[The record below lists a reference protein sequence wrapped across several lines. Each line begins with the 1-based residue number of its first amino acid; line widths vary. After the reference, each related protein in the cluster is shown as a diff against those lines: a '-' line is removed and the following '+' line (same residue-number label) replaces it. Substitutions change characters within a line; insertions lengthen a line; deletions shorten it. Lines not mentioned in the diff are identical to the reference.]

1 MVRHDFISG
10 PRSETSPEGFHA
22 LTGPQ
27 RELIITRLLMSN
39 SILWLVA
46 FLVASIV
53 FLFTASPEFHV
64 SLGGIVAL
72 LGLLLLVIGGSTLHV
87 RQLGRTLATQSLGQ
101 ELYRPLT
108 RFPQSSSLLFF
119 YLATCLSGGA
129 YLWVKLYLGQSL
141 WVSFITMA
149 IFLVLGVLGGI
160 CQHFLSKQNLMKVYK
175 VLAGQP
181 GFNESLARY
190 TTSLRAKFGF
200 GVLGISGGVL
210 LLSILVSGL
219 TLQTSIRT
227 KVTSYA
233 QKELANL
240 ADSVAFVS
248 EMNTTTEDLDAFL
261 GTLKLGAGGG
271 VSLRLP
277 AARGGGL
284 VGSRIQSRGGG
295 DILVSQKLPDGS
307 ELRAIIP
314 EAEYADAIWKALRP
328 NVAILV
334 LAAIFLTYFIP
345 LILRDVQQPLL
356 LLSRNTQQVSEG
368 HIDRLEPVYSDDEAA
383 SLVRGFGHMVSS
395 LRGMVVQIRSASRD
409 LAKASAL
416 IRESGDGVRHSNQGQ
431 RELIETFHQ
440 EINELT
446 DTSIGISASSMEL
459 SLASESTNATIVE
472 MAASVQQIN
481 QSMDE
486 LLLVVEGIT
495 SAIRD
500 FDVAIKNVGKNVD
513 HLAGHAEH
521 TKEFAENLEQSTSAI
536 DDSVKIA
543 QRYTKKVIR
552 NAERGMELVAR
563 NREKIQVIERVVQD
577 FHGTTRTLLQLGAEI
592 AKILDYIG
600 DHAQQTNLLAL
611 NAAIIASQGDD
622 AGNAQSKGFSVVAD
636 EIKQLSEQTGKST
649 REIQQIIGTLQAEIR
664 KAYQQVELG
673 LDAVRDGADSVS
685 QSQEALQA
693 ILESVSETDSVVE
706 SIHSETLQQAGQA
719 SLIHEA
725 NRNIHNQVGT
735 IRSVIMEQQ
744 QTSNYILSLAM
755 NVQQATA
762 VVRDST
768 KEQSTGSDEIAK
780 ATEQVRALAS
790 NLHEILARQED
801 HVISLK
807 STMNRVL
814 DKALESER
822 AIETSSG
829 AVEQL
834 GVQVHMLNREVNLF
848 KL

>member
-1 MVRHDFISG
+1 V
-10 PRSETSPEGFHA
+10 
-22 LTGPQ
+22 
-27 RELIITRLLMSN
+27 
-39 SILWLVA
+39 
-46 FLVASIV
+46 
-53 FLFTASPEFHV
+53 
-64 SLGGIVAL
+64 
-72 LGLLLLVIGGSTLHV
+72 
-87 RQLGRTLATQSLGQ
+87 TQ
-101 ELYRPLT
+101 P
-108 RFPQSSSLLFF
+108 
-119 YLATCLSGGA
+119 
-129 YLWVKLYLGQSL
+129 
-141 WVSFITMA
+141 
-149 IFLVLGVLGGI
+149 
-160 CQHFLSKQNLMKVYK
+160 
-175 VLAGQP
+175 
-181 GFNESLARY
+181 
-190 TTSLRAKFGF
+190 
-200 GVLGISGGVL
+200 
-210 LLSILVSGL
+210 
-219 TLQTSIRT
+219 
-227 KVTSYA
+227 
-233 QKELANL
+233 
-240 ADSVAFVS
+240 
-248 EMNTTTEDLDAFL
+248 
-261 GTLKLGAGGG
+261 
-271 VSLRLP
+271 
-277 AARGGGL
+277 
-284 VGSRIQSRGGG
+284 
-295 DILVSQKLPDGS
+295 LPDGS
-307 ELRAIIP
+307 ELRAVIP

-328 NVAILV
+328 NIAILI
-334 LAAIFLTYFIP
+334 LAAIFLTYFIHM
-345 LILRDVQQPLL
+345 ILRDVQQPLH
-356 LLSRNTQQVSEG
+356 LLSRNTQQVGEG
-368 HIDRLEPVYSDDEAA
+368 RIDRLEPVYSDDEVA
-383 SLVRGFGHMVSS
+383 SLVQGFGQMVGS
-395 LRGMVVQIRSASRD
+395 LRSMVVQIRSASRD

-416 IRESGDGVRHSNQGQ
+416 IRESGDGVRQSNQGQ
-431 RELIETFHQ
+431 RELIEAFHH

-446 DTSIGISASSMEL
+446 DTSVGISASSMEL

-486 LLLVVEGIT
+486 LLMVVEGIT

-536 DDSVKIA
+536 DDSIKIA
-543 QRYTKKVIR
+543 QRYTKKVIH
-552 NAERGMELVAR
+552 NAGRGMELVAR

-611 NAAIIASQGDD
+611 NAAIIAAQGGSGDGQ
-622 AGNAQSKGFSVVAD
+622 AKGFSVVAD
-636 EIKQLSEQTGKST
+636 EIKQLAEQTARST
-649 REIQQIIGTLQAEIR
+649 QEIQQIIGTLQAEIR

-673 LDAVRDGADSVS
+673 LDAVRDGAGSVA

-706 SIHSETLQQAGQA
+706 SILNETLQQAGQA

-725 NRNIHNQVGT
+725 NRNIHNQVET
-735 IRSVIMEQQ
+735 IRSVIAEQQ

-790 NLHEILARQED
+790 SLHEILARQED

-807 STMNRVL
+807 ETMNQVL
-814 DKALESER
+814 GKAIESER
-822 AIETSSG
+822 AIEASTG

-834 GVQVHMLNREVNLF
+834 GAQVHMLNREVNLF

>member
-1 MVRHDFISG
+1 MQAPVKLGRADW
-10 PRSETSPEGFHA
+10 
-22 LTGPQ
+22 
-27 RELIITRLLMSN
+27 ELVLTRLRLGN
-39 SILWLVA
+39 LFVWGLG
-46 FLVASIV
+46 FLVSAV
-53 FLFTASPEFHV
+53 LFMLAAPPDFHL
-64 SLGGIVAL
+64 SLKGISAA
-72 LGLLLLVIGGSTLHV
+72 LLLLAAALGISFMQI
-87 RQLGRTLATQSLGQ
+87 RQLGRVLADQPLGP

-108 RFPQSSSLLFF
+108 RFPQAFSTLFCIEAF
-119 YLATCLSGGA
+119 ALSAAA
-129 YLWVKLYLGQSL
+129 YLWIKLYLGQSL

-149 IFLVLGVLGGI
+149 MLMVISGLCGVSQYFLA
-160 CQHFLSKQNLMKVYK
+160 KQGLMKVFK
-175 VLAGQP
+175 ILAGQP
-181 GFNESLARY
+181 GFTDSMARF

-200 GVLGISGGVL
+200 GVLGITGGVL

-219 TLQTSIRT
+219 TLQSSIRT

-233 QKELANL
+233 RNELANL
-240 ADSVAFVS
+240 ADSVNLVS
-248 EMNTTTEDLDAFL
+248 EMNTTQEDLDAFL

-277 AARGGGL
+277 ASRGGAIL
-284 VGSRIQSRGGG
+284 GSKIQPSGGG
-295 DILVSQKLPDGS
+295 DIFVVQALPDGS
-307 ELRAIIP
+307 ELRAVIP

-328 NVAILV
+328 NLVILV
-334 LAAIFLTYFIP
+334 LAGIFLTYFIP
-345 LILRDVQQPLL
+345 LMLRDVQQPLL
-356 LLSRNTQQVSEG
+356 LLSRNTDQVGEG
-368 HIDRLEPVYSDDEAA
+368 RIDRLEPVYSDDEVAA
-383 SLVRGFGHMVSS
+383 LVQGFGHMVGS
-395 LRGMVVQIRSASRD
+395 LRGMVVQIRAASRD
-409 LAKASAL
+409 LARASAL
-416 IRESGDGVRHSNQGQ
+416 IRESGDGVRQSNHGQ
-431 RELIETFHQ
+431 RELIEAFHQ

-459 SLASESTNATIVE
+459 SLASESTNTTIIE

-486 LLLVVEGIT
+486 LLMVVEGIT

-500 FDVAIKNVGKNVD
+500 FDIAIKNVGKNVD

-543 QRYTKKVIR
+543 QRYTKKVIH
-552 NAERGMELVAR
+552 NAGRGMELVAR

-577 FHGTTRTLLQLGAEI
+577 FHGTTRTLLQQGADI

-611 NAAIIASQGDD
+611 NAAIIASQGGTGDGQ
-622 AGNAQSKGFSVVAD
+622 AKGFSVVAD
-636 EIKQLSEQTGKST
+636 EIKQLSEQTARST
-649 REIQQIIGTLQAEIR
+649 QEIQQIIGTLQAEIR

-673 LDAVRDGADSVS
+673 LDAVRDGSESVA

-706 SIHSETLQQAGQA
+706 SILSETIQQAGQA

-725 NRNIHNQVGT
+725 NRNIHTQVET
-735 IRSVIMEQQ
+735 IRSVIEEQQ

-768 KEQSTGSDEIAK
+768 KEQSIGSDEIAK

-807 STMNRVL
+807 ETMNRVL
-814 DKALESER
+814 DKAMESER
-822 AIETSSG
+822 AIEASSG

-834 GVQVHMLNREVNLF
+834 GAQVHMLNREVNLF

>member
-1 MVRHDFISG
+1 MAPHDSTSG
-10 PRSETSPEGFHA
+10 PRAEISSEPPVF
-22 LTGPQ
+22 LNGPQ
-27 RELIITRLLMSN
+27 RSLVLARLSLASG
-39 SILWLVA
+39 ILW
-46 FLVASIV
+46 SIV
-53 FLFTASPEFHV
+53 FTVAAIVFLISAPHEFHL
-64 SLGGIVAL
+64 SAAGIVVA
-72 LGLLLLVIGGSTLHV
+72 LGLLLLMAGVSHLQI
-87 RQLGRTLATQSLGQ
+87 RQLGHTLATQPLGP

-108 RFPQSSSLLFF
+108 WFPQSSSVLFF
-119 YLATCLSGGA
+119 FLGICLSLGG
-129 YLWVKLYLGQSL
+129 YLWLKLYLVQSL
-141 WVSFITMA
+141 WVSFTTMA
-149 IFLVLGVLGGI
+149 MFMVLAGLGSI
-160 CQHFLSKQNLMKVYK
+160 SQYFLSKQNLMTVYK

-181 GFNESLARY
+181 GFNDSFSRFS
-190 TTSLRAKFGF
+190 TSLREKFGF
-200 GVLGISGGVL
+200 GVVGITGSVL

-219 TLQTSIRT
+219 TLQSSIRT
-227 KVTSYA
+227 KVTSFA
-233 QKELANL
+233 QKELTNL
-240 ADSVAFVS
+240 VDSVAFVT
-248 EMNTTTEDLDAFL
+248 EMNPTKEDLDAFL

-271 VSLRLP
+271 VSLRLS
-277 AARGGGL
+277 ASRGGGI
-284 VGSRIQSRGGG
+284 VGSRIQPRGGG
-295 DILVSQKLPDGS
+295 DILVTQGLPDGS
-307 ELRAIIP
+307 ELRAVIP

-328 NVAILV
+328 NAAILA
-334 LAAIFLTYFIP
+334 LAALFLAYFIP
-345 LILRDVQQPLL
+345 QILKDVQQPLL
-356 LLSRNTQQVSEG
+356 LLSRNARQVGEG
-368 HIDRLEPVYSDDEAA
+368 RIDRVEPVYSDDEVA
-383 SLVRGFGHMVSS
+383 SLVSGFGTMVAS

-409 LAKASAL
+409 LATASAL
-416 IRESGDGVRHSNQGQ
+416 IRESGDGVRQSNQGQ
-431 RELIETFHQ
+431 RELIEAFHQ
-440 EINELT
+440 EINDLT

-486 LLLVVEGIT
+486 LLMVVDGIT

-521 TKEFAENLEQSTSAI
+521 TREFAENLEQSTSAI

-577 FHGTTRTLLQLGAEI
+577 FHGTTRTLLQLGSDI

-611 NAAIIASQGDD
+611 NAAIIASQGDE
-622 AGNAQSKGFSVVAD
+622 AGNAQAKGFSVVAD
-636 EIKQLSEQTGKST
+636 EIKQLSEQTSRST
-649 REIQQIIGTLQAEIR
+649 REIQQIIGTLQSEIR

-673 LDAVRDGADSVS
+673 LDAVRDGADSVT
-685 QSQEALQA
+685 QSQEALRS
-693 ILESVSETDSVVE
+693 ILESISETDSVVE

-725 NRNIHNQVGT
+725 NRNIHNQVET
-735 IRSVIMEQQ
+735 IRSVIVEQQ
-744 QTSNYILSLAM
+744 HTSNYILSLAM

-768 KEQSTGSDEIAK
+768 KEQSTGSDEIAN
-780 ATEQVRALAS
+780 ATEQVRTLAS

-807 STMNRVL
+807 ETMNRVL

-822 AIETSSG
+822 AIEASSG

>member
-1 MVRHDFISG
+1 MAQPDSTSG
-10 PRSETSPEGFHA
+10 SLPELRGQEPVHLGEA
-22 LTGPQ
+22 TRDLILGRLWASSAVVWATG
-27 RELIITRLLMSN
+27 
-39 SILWLVA
+39 
-46 FLVASIV
+46 FLVAAIL
-53 FLFTASPEFHV
+53 FLLGAPAGFTLTV
-64 SLGGIVAL
+64 RGVLVLLAL
-72 LGLLLLVIGGSTLHV
+72 LALAVGGTFLHI
-87 RQLGRTLATQSLGQ
+87 RQLGRTLAEQPLGPA
-101 ELYRPLT
+101 LFRPLT
-108 RFPQSSSLLFF
+108 RFPQSLSILFF
-119 YLATCLSGGA
+119 MLAMTLAALSYPWARVHQG
-129 YLWVKLYLGQSL
+129 LSV
-141 WVSFITMA
+141 WVSFIVMA
-149 IFLVLGVLGGI
+149 MFMVLAALGGV
-160 CQHFLSKQNLMKVYK
+160 CQYFLAKQNLMRVFKI
-175 VLAGQP
+175 LAGQP
-181 GFNESLARY
+181 GFNDSSARFM
-190 TTSLRAKFGF
+190 TTLKTKFR
-200 GVLGISGGVL
+200 LGILCITGGVL
-210 LLSILVSGL
+210 LLSILLSGL
-219 TLQTSIRT
+219 TIQSTLRT
-227 KVTSYA
+227 KVASYA
-233 QKELANL
+233 GNELANL
-240 ADSVAFVS
+240 VGSVTFVS
-248 EMNTTTEDLDAFL
+248 EMNPTQEDLEAFL

-271 VSLRLP
+271 VSLKLP
-277 AARGGGL
+277 AARGGRVL
-284 VGSRIQSRGGG
+284 GSKVQATGGG
-295 DILVSQKLPDGS
+295 DILVVQALPDGS
-307 ELRAIIP
+307 ELQAVIP

-328 NVAILV
+328 NLAILAISGLFLAFFIRV
-334 LAAIFLTYFIP
+334 LLS
-345 LILRDVQQPLL
+345 DVQHPLM
-356 LLSRNTQQVSEG
+356 LLSRNTQRVGEG
-368 HIDRLEPVYSDDEAA
+368 RIDRLDPVYSDDEVAA
-383 SLVRGFGHMVSS
+383 LNQGFGTMVGS

-416 IRESGDGVRHSNQGQ
+416 IRESGDGVLHSNKGQ
-431 RELIETFHQ
+431 RELIESFHQ

-459 SLASESTNATIVE
+459 SLASESTNATIVQ

-486 LLLVVEGIT
+486 LLMVVEGIT

-543 QRYTKKVIR
+543 QRYTKKVIH
-552 NAERGMELVAR
+552 NAGRGMELVAR
-563 NREKIQVIERVVQD
+563 NRDKMQVIERVVQD
-577 FHGTTRTLLQLGAEI
+577 FHGTTRTLLQLGVDI

-611 NAAIIASQGDD
+611 NAAIIASQGGTGD
-622 AGNAQSKGFSVVAD
+622 GQSKGFSVVAD
-636 EIKQLSEQTGKST
+636 EIKQLSEQTATST
-649 REIQQIIGTLQAEIR
+649 QEIKLIIGTLQAEIR

-673 LDAVRDGADSVS
+673 LDAVRDGSHSVA

-693 ILESVSETDSVVE
+693 ILESISETDSVVE
-706 SIHSETLQQAGQA
+706 SILSETLQQAGQA

-725 NRNIHNQVGT
+725 NRNIHHQVET
-735 IRSVIMEQQ
+735 IRLVIEEQQ

-790 NLHEILARQED
+790 SLHEILARQED

-807 STMNRVL
+807 ETMNRVL
-814 DKALESER
+814 GKAIESER
-822 AIETSSG
+822 AIEASSG

-834 GVQVHMLNREVNLF
+834 GAQVHMLNREVNLF

>member
-1 MVRHDFISG
+1 MAPHDSTSG
-10 PRSETSPEGFHA
+10 PRAEISSEPPVFLNGS
-22 LTGPQ
+22 Q
-27 RELIITRLLMSN
+27 RSLVLARLSLASG
-39 SILWLVA
+39 ILWSIAFTVA
-46 FLVASIV
+46 AIV
-53 FLFTASPEFHV
+53 FLISAPHDFHL
-64 SLGGIVAL
+64 SAAGIAAA
-72 LGLLLLVIGGSTLHV
+72 LGLLLLMAGATHLQI
-87 RQLGRTLATQSLGQ
+87 RQLGHTLATQPLGP

-108 RFPQSSSLLFF
+108 RFPQSSSVLFF
-119 YLATCLSGGA
+119 FLGICLSLGG
-129 YLWVKLYLGQSL
+129 YLWLKLYLVQSL
-141 WVSFITMA
+141 WVSFTTMA
-149 IFLVLGVLGGI
+149 MFMVLAGLGSI
-160 CQHFLSKQNLMKVYK
+160 SQYFLSKQNLMTVYR

-181 GFNESLARY
+181 GFNDSFSRFS
-190 TTSLRAKFGF
+190 TSLREKFGF
-200 GVLGISGGVL
+200 GVVGITGSVL

-219 TLQTSIRT
+219 TMQSSIRT

-233 QKELANL
+233 QKELTNL
-240 ADSVAFVS
+240 VDSVAFVT
-248 EMNTTTEDLDAFL
+248 EMNPTKEDLDAFL

-277 AARGGGL
+277 ASRGGGI
-284 VGSRIQSRGGG
+284 VGSHIQPRGGG
-295 DILVSQKLPDGS
+295 DILVTQSLPDGS
-307 ELRAIIP
+307 ELRAVIP

-328 NVAILV
+328 NAAILA
-334 LAAIFLTYFIP
+334 LAALFLVYFIP
-345 LILRDVQQPLL
+345 QILKDVQQPLL
-356 LLSRNTQQVSEG
+356 LLSRNARQVGEG
-368 HIDRLEPVYSDDEAA
+368 RIDRVEPVYSDDEVA
-383 SLVRGFGHMVSS
+383 SLVSGFGTMVSS

-409 LAKASAL
+409 LATASAL
-416 IRESGDGVRHSNQGQ
+416 IRESGDGVRQSNQGQ
-431 RELIETFHQ
+431 RELIQAFHQ
-440 EINELT
+440 EINDLT

-486 LLLVVEGIT
+486 LLMVVEGIT

-577 FHGTTRTLLQLGAEI
+577 FHGTTRTLLQLGSDI

-611 NAAIIASQGDD
+611 NAAIIASQGDE
-622 AGNAQSKGFSVVAD
+622 AGNAQVKGFSVVAD
-636 EIKQLSEQTGKST
+636 EIKQLSEQTSRST
-649 REIQQIIGTLQAEIR
+649 REIQQIIGTLQSEIR

-673 LDAVRDGADSVS
+673 LDAVRDGADSVT
-685 QSQEALQA
+685 QSQEALQS
-693 ILESVSETDSVVE
+693 ILESISETDSVVE

-719 SLIHEA
+719 ALIHEA
-725 NRNIHNQVGT
+725 NRNIHNQVET
-735 IRSVIMEQQ
+735 IRSVIEEQQ

-768 KEQSTGSDEIAK
+768 KEQSTGSDEIAN
-780 ATEQVRALAS
+780 ATEQVRTLAS

-807 STMNRVL
+807 ETMNRVL
-814 DKALESER
+814 DKSLESER
-822 AIETSSG
+822 AIEASSG

>member
-1 MVRHDFISG
+1 MLSRLRTGTGLIWAGAFVVAAVLFLLAAPPGFRLTFGGVAICLAILAALIWISFRDI
-10 PRSETSPEGFHA
+10 RS
-22 LTGPQ
+22 
-27 RELIITRLLMSN
+27 
-39 SILWLVA
+39 
-46 FLVASIV
+46 
-53 FLFTASPEFHV
+53 
-64 SLGGIVAL
+64 
-72 LGLLLLVIGGSTLHV
+72 
-87 RQLGRTLATQSLGQ
+87 LGRTLADHALGPD
-101 ELYRPLT
+101 LYRPLT
-108 RFPQSSSLLFF
+108 RFPQSSSILFF
-119 YLATCLSGGA
+119 LLAVGASFAA
-129 YLWVKLYLGQSL
+129 YLWVKLYLAQSL

-149 IFLVLGVLGGI
+149 MFILLATLGGI
-160 CQHFLSKQNLMKVYK
+160 CHYFIAKQNLMQVFKI
-175 VLAGQP
+175 LAGQP
-181 GFNESLARY
+181 GFAESLARF
-190 TTSLRAKFGF
+190 TTSLRAKFAF
-200 GVLGISGGVL
+200 GVLGITGGVL

-219 TLQTSIRT
+219 TLQSSIRT

-233 QKELANL
+233 RNELANL
-240 ADSVAFVS
+240 ADSVAFVE
-248 EMNTTTEDLDAFL
+248 EMNPTPEDMDAFL

-271 VSLRLP
+271 VSIKLP
-277 AARGGGL
+277 ASRGGAL
-284 VGSRIQSRGGG
+284 LGSKIQPAGGG
-295 DILVSQKLPDGS
+295 DILVVQPLPDGA
-307 ELRAIIP
+307 ELRAVIP
-314 EAEYADAIWKALRP
+314 EAEYADAIWRALRP
-328 NVAILV
+328 NFAILV
-334 LAAIFLTYFIP
+334 LAGVFLAYFIP
-345 LILRDVQQPLL
+345 LILRDVQHPLV
-356 LLSRNTQQVSEG
+356 LLSRNTQEVGQG
-368 HIDRLEPVYSDDEAA
+368 RIDRLEPVYSDDEVA
-383 SLVRGFGHMVSS
+383 SLVQGFGHMVGS

-416 IRESGDGVRHSNQGQ
+416 IRESGDGVRQSNQGQ
-431 RELIETFHQ
+431 RELIEAFHQ

-446 DTSIGISASSMEL
+446 DTSVGISASSMEL

-481 QSMDE
+481 LSMDE
-486 LLLVVEGIT
+486 LLMVVEGIT

-543 QRYTKKVIR
+543 QRYTKKVIH
-552 NAERGMELVAR
+552 NAGRGMELVAR

-577 FHGTTRTLLQLGAEI
+577 FHGTTRTLLQLGADI

-611 NAAIIASQGDD
+611 NAAIIASQGGG
-622 AGNAQSKGFSVVAD
+622 AGEGQARGFSVVAD
-636 EIKQLSEQTGKST
+636 EIKQLSEQTSKST
-649 REIQQIIGTLQAEIR
+649 QEIQQIIGTLQSEIR

-673 LDAVRDGADSVS
+673 LDAVRDGAESVS

-706 SIHSETLQQAGQA
+706 SILSETIQQAGQA

-725 NRNIHNQVGT
+725 NRNIHNQVET
-735 IRSVIMEQQ
+735 IRNVIAEQQ

-768 KEQSTGSDEIAK
+768 KEQSIGSDEIAK

-801 HVISLK
+801 HVVSLK
-807 STMNRVL
+807 ETMNRVL
-814 DKALESER
+814 GKAMESER
-822 AIETSSG
+822 AIEASSG
-829 AVEQL
+829 AVAQL
-834 GVQVHMLNREVNLF
+834 GAQVHMLNREVNLF

>member
-1 MVRHDFISG
+1 MV
-10 PRSETSPEGFHA
+10 
-22 LTGPQ
+22 
-27 RELIITRLLMSN
+27 
-39 SILWLVA
+39 LWFVA
-46 FLVASIV
+46 FFVTTLL
-53 FLFTASPEFHV
+53 FLFTAPAGFRMT
-64 SLGGIVAL
+64 LGGISSLV
-72 LGLLLLVIGGSTLHV
+72 GLLLLGISGSLLHL
-87 RQLGRTLATQSLGQ
+87 RGLGRTLATKVLGPD
-101 ELYRPLT
+101 LYRPLT
-108 RFPQSSSLLFF
+108 RFPQSASVLFF
-119 YLATCLSGGA
+119 LLGLSFSLGT
-129 YLWVKLYLGQSL
+129 YLWLKLHLGQSL
-141 WVSFITMA
+141 WVSFTTMA
-149 IFLVLGVLGGI
+149 MVLVLVAMGGI
-160 CQHFLSKQNLMKVYK
+160 CQYFLTKQNLMKVYK

-181 GFNESLARY
+181 GFNGSTSRFS
-190 TTSLRAKFGF
+190 TSLREKFTF
-200 GVLGISGGVL
+200 GVVGITGGML
-210 LLSILVSGL
+210 MLSILVSGL
-219 TLQTSIRT
+219 TLQSSIRA
-227 KVTSYA
+227 KVTNYA
-233 QKELANL
+233 QNELANL

-248 EMNTTTEDLDAFL
+248 EMNTTTDDLDAFL
-261 GTLKLGAGGG
+261 GTLKLGAGGS

-277 AARGGGL
+277 VARGGGI
-284 VGSRIQSRGGG
+284 VGSRLQPKGNG
-295 DILVSQKLPDGS
+295 DILVTQRLPDGS
-307 ELRAIIP
+307 ELRAMIP

-328 NVAILV
+328 NGAILA
-334 LAAIFLTYFIP
+334 LAAIFLAYFIP
-345 LILRDVQQPLL
+345 QILRDVQQPLL
-356 LLSRNTQQVSEG
+356 LLSRNTQQVGEG
-368 HIDRLEPVYSDDEAA
+368 RIDRLEAVYSDDEVAA
-383 SLVRGFGHMVSS
+383 LVGGFGNMVGS

-409 LAKASAL
+409 LAAASAL

-431 RELIETFHQ
+431 RELIEAFHQ

-486 LLLVVEGIT
+486 LLMVVEGIT

-513 HLAGHAEH
+513 HLANHAEH
-521 TKEFAENLEQSTSAI
+521 TTEFAENLEQSTSAI

-577 FHGTTRTLLQLGAEI
+577 FRGTTRTLLQLGADI

-622 AGNAQSKGFSVVAD
+622 SGNGQSKGFSVVAD

-649 REIQQIIGTLQAEIR
+649 QEIQQIICTLQAEIR

-673 LDAVRDGADSVS
+673 LDAVRDGSESVTLS
-685 QSQEALQA
+685 QDALQA
-693 ILESVSETDSVVE
+693 ILESISETDSVVE

-725 NRNIHNQVGT
+725 NRNIHNQVET
-735 IRSVIMEQQ
+735 IRSVIMEQE
-744 QTSNYILSLAM
+744 QTSHYILSLAM

-768 KEQSTGSDEIAK
+768 KEQSTGSDEIAM
-780 ATEQVRALAS
+780 ATEQVRTLAS

-801 HVISLK
+801 HVVSLK
-807 STMNRVL
+807 ETMNQVL

-822 AIETSSG
+822 AIEASSG

>member
-1 MVRHDFISG
+1 MHLGTAERVLVLGRLQ
-10 PRSETSPEGFHA
+10 RSTVILWATGFFVAALLFLLSAPPGFH
-22 LTGPQ
+22 
-27 RELIITRLLMSN
+27 
-39 SILWLVA
+39 V
-46 FLVASIV
+46 
-53 FLFTASPEFHV
+53 TASV
-64 SLGGIVAL
+64 VAAVLFL
-72 LGLLLLVIGGSTLHV
+72 LGLVTGISLLHIQQLEKALSGETLGPN
-87 RQLGRTLATQSLGQ
+87 LF
-101 ELYRPLT
+101 RPLT
-108 RFPQSSSLLFF
+108 RFPQSSSVLFLL
-119 YLATCLSGGA
+119 LAIGLSGLS
-129 YLWVKLYLGQSL
+129 YLWIKLHLGQSI
-141 WVSFITMA
+141 WFSFIITA
-149 IFLVLGVLGGI
+149 IFLSLAAIGGI
-160 CQHFLSKQNLMKVYK
+160 CQYFLVKQNLMKVFK
-175 VLAGQP
+175 ILAGQP
-181 GFNESLARY
+181 GFNGSFARFS
-190 TTSLRAKFGF
+190 TTLRTKFGF
-200 GVLGISGGVL
+200 GILGITGGVL
-210 LLSILVSGL
+210 IVSILVSGL
-219 TLQTSIRT
+219 ILQSSTRT
-227 KVTSYA
+227 TVTNYA
-233 QKELANL
+233 RNELANL

-248 EMNTTTEDLDAFL
+248 EMNTTPEDLDAFL

-277 AARGGGL
+277 GARGGGVL
-284 VGSRIQSRGGG
+284 GSKVRPVGGG
-295 DILVSQKLPDGS
+295 DILVLQQLPDGS
-307 ELRAIIP
+307 ELRAVIP

-328 NVAILV
+328 NIAILG
-334 LAAIFLTYFIP
+334 LAAIFLTYFIHM
-345 LILRDVQQPLL
+345 ILRDVQQPLQ
-356 LLSRNTQQVSEG
+356 LLSRNTQQVGEG
-368 HIDRLEPVYSDDEAA
+368 RIDRLEPVYSDDEVA
-383 SLVRGFGHMVSS
+383 SLVQGFGQMVGS

-409 LAKASAL
+409 LAKASTL
-416 IRESGDGVRHSNQGQ
+416 IRESGDGVRQSNQGQ
-431 RELIETFHQ
+431 RELIEAFHH

-486 LLLVVEGIT
+486 LLMVVEGIT

-536 DDSVKIA
+536 DDSIKIA
-543 QRYTKKVIR
+543 QRYTKKVIH
-552 NAERGMELVAR
+552 NAGRGMELVAR

-577 FHGTTRTLLQLGAEI
+577 FHGTTRTLLQLGADI

-611 NAAIIASQGDD
+611 NAAIIASQGGTGDGQ
-622 AGNAQSKGFSVVAD
+622 ARGFSVVAD
-636 EIKQLSEQTGKST
+636 EIKQLAEQTARST
-649 REIQQIIGTLQAEIR
+649 QEIQQIIGTLQAEIR

-673 LDAVRDGADSVS
+673 LDAVRDGADSVA

-706 SIHSETLQQAGQA
+706 SILNETLQQAGQA

-725 NRNIHNQVGT
+725 NRNIHNQVET
-735 IRSVIMEQQ
+735 IRSVIEEQQ

-807 STMNRVL
+807 ETMNQVL
-814 DKALESER
+814 GKALESER
-822 AIETSSG
+822 AIETSNG

-834 GVQVHMLNREVNLF
+834 GAQVHMLNREVNLF

>member
-1 MVRHDFISG
+1 MVRLDSISG
-10 PRSETSPEGFHA
+10 PLPEFKAEATVHLSAAEREVVLHRLRWGTGLTWGIGFIVSIILFLLGAPPGFHLTFINVLFGVGLMA
-22 LTGPQ
+22 LAAGA
-27 RELIITRLLMSN
+27 S
-39 SILWLVA
+39 
-46 FLVASIV
+46 FLQI
-53 FLFTASPEFHV
+53 
-64 SLGGIVAL
+64 
-72 LGLLLLVIGGSTLHV
+72 
-87 RQLGRTLATQSLGQ
+87 RQLGRTLAAQALGPD
-101 ELYRPLT
+101 LYRPLT

-119 YLATCLSGGA
+119 YLGVCLSAVG
-129 YLWVKLYLGQSL
+129 YIWVKLFLGQSL
-141 WVSFITMA
+141 WSSFITMA
-149 IFLVLGVLGGI
+149 VFLVLAALGGI
-160 CQHFLSKQNLMKVYK
+160 CQYFLSKQNLMKLYK
-175 VLAGQP
+175 TLAGMP
-181 GFNESLARY
+181 GFNDSHARFS
-190 TTSLRAKFGF
+190 TSLRAKFGF
-200 GVLGISGGVL
+200 GILGITGGVL

-219 TLQTSIRT
+219 TLQSSIRT
-227 KVTSYA
+227 KVSSYA
-233 QKELANL
+233 GNELANM
-240 ADSVAFVS
+240 ADSVAFVT
-248 EMNTTTEDLDAFL
+248 EMNTTPEDLDAFL

-277 AARGGGL
+277 AAKGGGIL
-284 VGSRIQSRGGG
+284 GSRIQPAGSG
-295 DILVSQKLPDGS
+295 DILVIQPLPDGS
-307 ELRAIIP
+307 ELRAVIP
-314 EAEYADAIWKALRP
+314 EAEYADAIWRALRP
-328 NVAILV
+328 NVAILF
-334 LAAIFLTYFIP
+334 LAAIFLAYFIP
-345 LILRDVQQPLL
+345 LILKDVQQPLL
-356 LLSRNTQQVSEG
+356 LLSRNTQRVGEG
-368 HIDRLEPVYSDDEAA
+368 RIDRVESVYSDDEVA
-383 SLVRGFGHMVSS
+383 SLVQGFGNMVGS

-409 LAKASAL
+409 LSRASTL
-416 IRESGDGVRHSNQGQ
+416 IRESGDGVRHSNRGQ
-431 RELIETFHQ
+431 RELIEAFHQ

-486 LLLVVEGIT
+486 LLMVVEGIT
-495 SAIRD
+495 SAIWD

-543 QRYTKKVIR
+543 QRYTKKVIH
-552 NAERGMELVAR
+552 NAGRGMELVAR

-577 FHGTTRTLLQLGAEI
+577 FHGTTRTLLQLGADI

-600 DHAQQTNLLAL
+600 DHTQQTNLLAL
-611 NAAIIASQGDD
+611 NAAIIASQGGTGDGQ
-622 AGNAQSKGFSVVAD
+622 ARGFSVVAD
-636 EIKQLSEQTGKST
+636 EIKQLSEQTSRST
-649 REIQQIIGTLQAEIR
+649 QEIQQIIGTLQAEIR

-673 LDAVRDGADSVS
+673 LDAVRDGAESVG
-685 QSQEALQA
+685 QSELALQA

-706 SIHSETLQQAGQA
+706 SILSEALQQAGQA

-725 NRNIHNQVGT
+725 NRNIHNQVET
-735 IRSVIMEQQ
+735 IRSVIDEQQ

-768 KEQSTGSDEIAK
+768 KEQSTGSDEIAR
-780 ATEQVRALAS
+780 ATEQVRTLAS

-807 STMNRVL
+807 ETMNRVL
-814 DKALESER
+814 GKALESER
-822 AIETSSG
+822 AIEASSG

-834 GVQVHMLNREVNLF
+834 GIQVHMLNREVNLF

>member
-1 MVRHDFISG
+1 MRLD
-10 PRSETSPEGFHA
+10 REG
-22 LTGPQ
+22 
-27 RELIITRLLMSN
+27 RE
-39 SILWLVA
+39 SILGRLRMGAGLIWAVGFAVA
-46 FLVASIV
+46 GVLFLLAAPPGIRV
-53 FLFTASPEFHV
+53 TAKGMAV
-64 SLGGIVAL
+64 LLAL
-72 LGLLLLVIGGSTLHV
+72 LGCVLWASFHNIS
-87 RQLGRTLATQSLGQ
+87 QLGKVLAEKALGPD
-101 ELYRPLT
+101 LYRPIT
-108 RFPQSSSLLFF
+108 RFPQSSSILFSLL
-119 YLATCLSGGA
+119 AMGLSA
-129 YLWVKLYLGQSL
+129 ASYLWVKLYLAQSL

-149 IFLVLGVLGGI
+149 MFMLLAGLGGI
-160 CQHFLSKQNLMKVYK
+160 CHYFVAKQSLMKVFRI
-175 VLAGQP
+175 LAGQP
-181 GFNESLARY
+181 GFADSTARF

-200 GVLGISGGVL
+200 GILGITGGVL

-219 TLQTSIRT
+219 TLQSSIRT

-233 QKELANL
+233 KNELTNL
-240 ADSVAFVS
+240 ADSVTFVT
-248 EMNTTTEDLDAFL
+248 EMNTTPEDLDAFL

-271 VSLRLP
+271 VSLKLP
-277 AARGGGL
+277 ASKGGAIL
-284 VGSRIQSRGGG
+284 GSKIQPRGGG
-295 DILVSQKLPDGS
+295 DILVVQTLSDGS
-307 ELRAIIP
+307 ELRAVIL
-314 EAEYADAIWKALRP
+314 EGEYADAIWKALRP
-328 NVAILV
+328 NLAILV
-334 LAAIFLTYFIP
+334 LAAIFLAYFIP
-345 LILRDVQQPLL
+345 LILRDVQHPLV
-356 LLSRNTQQVSEG
+356 LLSQNTQEVGEG
-368 HIDRLEPVYSDDEAA
+368 RIDRLEPVYSDDEVA
-383 SLVRGFGHMVSS
+383 SLVVGFGHMVGS

-416 IRESGDGVRHSNQGQ
+416 IRESGDGVRQSNHGQ
-431 RELIETFHQ
+431 RELIEAFHQ

-459 SLASESTNATIVE
+459 SLASESTNTTIVE

-481 QSMDE
+481 LSMDE
-486 LLLVVEGIT
+486 LLMVVEGIT

-500 FDVAIKNVGKNVD
+500 FDIAIKNVGKNVD

-543 QRYTKKVIR
+543 QRYTKKVIH
-552 NAERGMELVAR
+552 NASRGMELVAR

-577 FHGTTRTLLQLGAEI
+577 FHGTTRTLLQLGADI

-611 NAAIIASQGDD
+611 NAAIIASQGGGG
-622 AGNAQSKGFSVVAD
+622 AGEGQARGFSVVAD
-636 EIKQLSEQTGKST
+636 EIKQLSEQTSRST
-649 REIQQIIGTLQAEIR
+649 QEIQQIIGTLQSEIR

-673 LDAVRDGADSVS
+673 LDAVRDGAESVS

-706 SIHSETLQQAGQA
+706 SILSETIQQAGQA

-725 NRNIHNQVGT
+725 NRNIHNQVET
-735 IRSVIMEQQ
+735 IRSVIAEQQ

-768 KEQSTGSDEIAK
+768 KEQSIGSDEIAK

-807 STMNRVL
+807 ETMNRVL
-814 DKALESER
+814 GKAMESER
-822 AIETSSG
+822 AIEASSG

-834 GVQVHMLNREVNLF
+834 GAQVHMLNREVNLF

>member
-1 MVRHDFISG
+1 M
-10 PRSETSPEGFHA
+10 
-22 LTGPQ
+22 
-27 RELIITRLLMSN
+27 
-39 SILWLVA
+39 
-46 FLVASIV
+46 
-53 FLFTASPEFHV
+53 
-64 SLGGIVAL
+64 SLGAAERRLILGRLRMGTGFIWAIGLLVSATLYMLTAPPGFQITVKGVAATLAL
-72 LGLLLLVIGGSTLHV
+72 LVLIAGASFLHIH
-87 RQLGRTLATQSLGQ
+87 QLGRILARQQLGPD
-101 ELYRPLT
+101 LYRPLT

-119 YLATCLSGGA
+119 YLALCLGAGA

-149 IFLVLGVLGGI
+149 MFMVLAALGGI
-160 CQHFLSKQNLMKVYK
+160 CQYFLAKQNLMKVYK
-175 VLAGQP
+175 ILAAQP
-181 GFNESLARY
+181 GFTDSFARFS
-190 TTSLRAKFGF
+190 TSLRAKFGF
-200 GVLGISGGVL
+200 GVLGITGCVL

-219 TLQTSIRT
+219 TLQSSTRT
-227 KVTSYA
+227 TVTSYA
-233 QKELANL
+233 SNELANL
-240 ADSVAFVS
+240 ADSVIFVS
-248 EMNTTTEDLDAFL
+248 EMNTTPEDLDAFL

-271 VSLRLP
+271 VSLQLP
-277 AARGGGL
+277 AARGGGIL
-284 VGSRIQSRGGG
+284 GSRIRTAGGG
-295 DILVSQKLPDGS
+295 DILVVQPLPDGS
-307 ELRAIIP
+307 ELRAVIP
-314 EAEYADAIWKALRP
+314 EAEYADAIWKSLRP
-328 NVAILV
+328 NIAILI
-334 LAAIFLTYFIP
+334 LAGIFLAYFIP

-356 LLSRNTQQVSEG
+356 LLSRNTQQVGEG
-368 HIDRLEPVYSDDEAA
+368 RIDCLEPVYSDDEVA
-383 SLVRGFGHMVSS
+383 SLVRGFGHMVGS
-395 LRGMVVQIRSASRD
+395 LRGMVVQIRAASRD

-431 RELIETFHQ
+431 RKLIEAFHQ

-486 LLLVVEGIT
+486 LLMVVDGIT

-500 FDVAIKNVGKNVD
+500 FDVAIKNVGKNID

-543 QRYTKKVIR
+543 QRYTKKVIH
-552 NAERGMELVAR
+552 NAGRGMELVAR

-577 FHGTTRTLLQLGAEI
+577 FHGTTRTLLQLGADI

-600 DHAQQTNLLAL
+600 DHAQQTDLLAL
-611 NAAIIASQGDD
+611 NAAIIASQGGTGDGQ
-622 AGNAQSKGFSVVAD
+622 AKGFSVVAD
-636 EIKQLSEQTGKST
+636 EIKQLSEQTARST
-649 REIQQIIGTLQAEIR
+649 QEIQQIIGTLQAEIR
-664 KAYQQVELG
+664 KAYHQVELG
-673 LDAVRDGADSVS
+673 LDAVRDGAASVG

-693 ILESVSETDSVVE
+693 ILESASETDSVVE
-706 SIHSETLQQAGQA
+706 SILSETIQQAGQA

-725 NRNIHNQVGT
+725 NRNIHTQVET
-735 IRSVIMEQQ
+735 IRSVIEEQQ

-780 ATEQVRALAS
+780 ATEQVRTLAS
-790 NLHEILARQED
+790 NLHEILAKQED

-807 STMNRVL
+807 ETMNRVL
-814 DKALESER
+814 GKAIESER
-822 AIETSSG
+822 AIEASSG

-834 GVQVHMLNREVNLF
+834 GAQIHMLNREVNLF

>member
-1 MVRHDFISG
+1 MAMFMVL
-10 PRSETSPEGFHA
+10 A
-22 LTGPQ
+22 
-27 RELIITRLLMSN
+27 
-39 SILWLVA
+39 A
-46 FLVASIV
+46 
-53 FLFTASPEFHV
+53 
-64 SLGGIVAL
+64 LGGVC
-72 LGLLLLVIGGSTLHV
+72 
-87 RQLGRTLATQSLGQ
+87 QYFLA
-101 ELYRPLT
+101 
-108 RFPQSSSLLFF
+108 
-119 YLATCLSGGA
+119 
-129 YLWVKLYLGQSL
+129 
-141 WVSFITMA
+141 
-149 IFLVLGVLGGI
+149 
-160 CQHFLSKQNLMKVYK
+160 KQNLMRVFKI
-175 VLAGQP
+175 LAGQP
-181 GFNESLARY
+181 GFNDSSARFM
-190 TTSLRAKFGF
+190 TSLKTKFR
-200 GVLGISGGVL
+200 LGILCITGGVL
-210 LLSILVSGL
+210 LLSILLSGL
-219 TLQTSIRT
+219 TIQSTLRT
-227 KVTSYA
+227 KVASYA
-233 QKELANL
+233 GNELANL
-240 ADSVAFVS
+240 VGSVTFVS
-248 EMNTTTEDLDAFL
+248 EMNPTQEDLEAFL

-271 VSLRLP
+271 VSLKLP
-277 AARGGGL
+277 AARGGRVL
-284 VGSRIQSRGGG
+284 GSKVQATGGG
-295 DILVSQKLPDGS
+295 DILVVQALPDGS
-307 ELRAIIP
+307 ELRAVIP

-328 NVAILV
+328 NLAILAISGLFLAFFIRV
-334 LAAIFLTYFIP
+334 LLS
-345 LILRDVQQPLL
+345 DVQHPLM
-356 LLSRNTQQVSEG
+356 LLSRNTQRVGEG
-368 HIDRLEPVYSDDEAA
+368 RIDRLDPVYSDDEVAA
-383 SLVRGFGHMVSS
+383 LNQGFGTMVGS

-416 IRESGDGVRHSNQGQ
+416 IRESGDGVLHSNKGQ
-431 RELIETFHQ
+431 RELIESFHQ

-459 SLASESTNATIVE
+459 SLASESTNATIVQ

-486 LLLVVEGIT
+486 LLMVVEGIT

-543 QRYTKKVIR
+543 QRYTKKVIH
-552 NAERGMELVAR
+552 NAGRGMELVAR
-563 NREKIQVIERVVQD
+563 NRDKMQVIERVVQD
-577 FHGTTRTLLQLGAEI
+577 FHGTTRTLLQLGVDI

-611 NAAIIASQGDD
+611 NAAIIASQGGTGD
-622 AGNAQSKGFSVVAD
+622 GQSKGFSVVAD
-636 EIKQLSEQTGKST
+636 EIKQLSEQTATST
-649 REIQQIIGTLQAEIR
+649 QEIKLIIGTLQAEIR

-673 LDAVRDGADSVS
+673 LDAVRDGSHSVA

-693 ILESVSETDSVVE
+693 ILESISETDSVVE
-706 SIHSETLQQAGQA
+706 SILSETLQQAGQA

-725 NRNIHNQVGT
+725 NRNIHHQVET
-735 IRSVIMEQQ
+735 IRLVIEEQQ

-790 NLHEILARQED
+790 SLHEILARQED

-807 STMNRVL
+807 ETMNRVL
-814 DKALESER
+814 GKAIESER
-822 AIETSSG
+822 AIEASSG

-834 GVQVHMLNREVNLF
+834 GAQVHMLNREVNLF

>member
-1 MVRHDFISG
+1 M
-10 PRSETSPEGFHA
+10 
-22 LTGPQ
+22 
-27 RELIITRLLMSN
+27 
-39 SILWLVA
+39 LWFGA
-46 FLVASIV
+46 FLVATLL
-53 FLFTASPEFHV
+53 FLFTAPAGFR
-64 SLGGIVAL
+64 LTITGISGVV
-72 LGLLLLVIGGSTLHV
+72 GLLLLSTSGSLLHIGG
-87 RQLGRTLATQSLGQ
+87 LGRTLATHHLGPD
-101 ELYRPLT
+101 LYRPLT
-108 RFPQSSSLLFF
+108 RFPQSASILYFILC
-119 YLATCLSGGA
+119 LCLSFGV
-129 YLWVKLYLGQSL
+129 YLWLKLHLGESL
-141 WVSFITMA
+141 WVSFATMA
-149 IFLVLGVLGGI
+149 MFLVLGAMGGI
-160 CQHFLSKQNLMKVYK
+160 CQYFLTKQNLMKVYK

-181 GFNESLARY
+181 GFNDSASRFS
-190 TTSLRAKFGF
+190 TSLREKFTF
-200 GVLGISGGVL
+200 GVIGITGGML

-219 TLQTSIRT
+219 TLQSSIRA
-227 KVTSYA
+227 KVTTYA
-233 QKELANL
+233 QNELANL

-248 EMNTTTEDLDAFL
+248 EMNTTTDDLEAFL
-261 GTLKLGAGGG
+261 GTLKLGAGGF

-277 AARGGGL
+277 VPRGGGI
-284 VGSRIQSRGGG
+284 VGSRIQPKGSG
-295 DILVSQKLPDGS
+295 DILVAQALPDGS
-307 ELRAIIP
+307 ELRAVIP

-328 NVAILV
+328 NGAILL
-334 LAAIFLTYFIP
+334 LAAVFLAYFIP
-345 LILRDVQQPLL
+345 QILRDVQQPLL
-356 LLSRNTQQVSEG
+356 LLSRNTQQVGEG
-368 HIDRLEPVYSDDEAA
+368 RIDRLEAVYSDDEVA
-383 SLVRGFGHMVSS
+383 SLVRGFGNMVGS
-395 LRGMVVQIRSASRD
+395 LRGMVVQIRSASRN
-409 LAKASAL
+409 LATASAL

-431 RELIETFHQ
+431 RELIEVFHQ

-459 SLASESTNATIVE
+459 SLASESTNATIVQ

-486 LLLVVEGIT
+486 LLMVVEGIT
-495 SAIRD
+495 TAIRD

-513 HLAGHAEH
+513 HLANHAEH

-577 FHGTTRTLLQLGAEI
+577 FRGTTRTLLQLGADI
-592 AKILDYIG
+592 AMILDYIG

-611 NAAIIASQGDD
+611 NAAIIASQGED
-622 AGNAQSKGFSVVAD
+622 AGHGQSKGFSVVAD

-649 REIQQIIGTLQAEIR
+649 REIQQIICTLQAEIR

-673 LDAVRDGADSVS
+673 LDAVRDGSESVT

-693 ILESVSETDSVVE
+693 ILESISETDSVVE

-725 NRNIHNQVGT
+725 NRNIHNQVET
-735 IRSVIMEQQ
+735 IRSVIMEQE

-768 KEQSTGSDEIAK
+768 KEQSTGSDEIAM
-780 ATEQVRALAS
+780 ATEQVRTLAS

-801 HVISLK
+801 HVVSLK
-807 STMNRVL
+807 ETMNRVL